1 MKTSEE
7 RMLLKDGDEDSP
19 ERGERGLSGTMVMFS
34 ILIEVWVKTE
44 RMVHL
49 RYVRIYVL
57 PQKRKRN

>member
-1 MKTSEE
+1 
-7 RMLLKDGDEDSP
+7 MLLKDGDEDWP